1 MYDQIL
7 VPTDGSEGTRGAVE
21 HAIDLATTYDA
32 AFHTIYVVDTNVGI
46 DSSIPGR
53 LMPSK
58 RLVRTRS
65 MR

>member
-1 MYDQIL
+1 MYDQIV

-32 AFHTIYVVDTNVGI
+32 V
-46 DSSIPGR
+46 SILRSPER
-53 LMPSK
+53 SMPSK
-58 RLVRTRS
+58 KLVRTRS